1 LNKLYALS
9 KGMNTGRKFSIEDLY
24 NPDHT
29 KENNINYIPLDGHY
43 VNGFI
48 AGDGSLILQLGK
60 TFGIMHLSISQHINN
75 RLLMES
81 IAKYFKS
88 SSKIYL
94 GRPKDIQI
102 ILNGVQL

>member
-1 LNKLYALS
+1 
-9 KGMNTGRKFSIEDLY
+9 
-24 NPDHT
+24 
-29 KENNINYIPLDGHY
+29 

-48 AGDGSLILQLGK
+48 AGDGCLGLHMGK
-60 TFGIMHLSISQHINN
+60 LFGSMHLQVSQHINN

-88 SSKIYL
+88 PLKVYL

-102 ILNGVQL
+102 NLGSAQL